1 MVLTRSNS
9 GKESK
14 EESSSAG
21 ETTATTSTNLT
32 TTTSSSGETGTTTGT
47 GTTEVSA
54 SASGSVATSARD
66 QVDTSGIKATPA
78 ASTDTVVI
86 RQPSQQMP
94 PPAVTKA
101 PPQKPAR
108 SRHSKASGKRLLA
121 GLEAKERLA
130 ELELKRVRA
139 EAELEKIR
147 LEKMAAESELSDTEE
162 EEDDLASQRIAD
174 WIRRSPNQERTL
186 REERRP
192 PTHTH
197 KERERRDHYEEQSH
211 KSAMDLTMLTAALTE
226 AIHAGKSS
234 STNKY
239 IPDLPPF
246 SGLSNEWL
254 QFQAAY
260 TESAASFTANENVA
274 RIRKALKG
282 VALEAVSAL
291 LISQPR
297 PDDVVSALQRRFGRP
312 DALLIGEIEK
322 MKALPRLT
330 DNPRDLCIF
339 ASRVANTVA
348 TIEMLKRPQYLHT
361 PEVLRTIVDK
371 LTPILRSKWYDYATI
386 NEDVPEIKK
395 IAEFLNREADKCAPY
410 APPELSTE
418 KQENKIIKK
427 KVERAYTATT
437 ETATKS
443 RKEAK
448 SPCPQCK
455 QEGHHTTTC
464 PNFIKADT
472 NERWEIAKKHTI
484 CYRCLISKH
493 RRYECRAKPCGRG
506 GCPMRHH
513 RLLHHEKPSPASPD
527 APKRPP
533 QPPIEPA
540 TNATV
545 EQVGAAT
552 TKTGRA
558 YLKIAPVVLRGP
570 QATIETYALLDDGST
585 VTIIDAAVAD
595 VLGLDGPT
603 EQMWVQ
609 GVSGTEV
616 AHKKSK
622 RVGVAIRGKYSDD
635 ELQINNARTVAS
647 LDFATQSIN
656 ERELRDCRHLE
667 DIKNEVTCSRATPK
681 ILIGQDNWELIISQE
696 IRRGRRD
703 QLVASRTL
711 LGWVLHGCRTSQ
723 AEPVAY
729 CCAHLTLT
737 EPANHM
743 EKMMRDYFALESL
756 SIEPRKQ
763 KSDPELQALEIL
775 EKTSRRLPDGRFETG
790 LLWRER
796 EGKIP
801 NNRADA
807 LKRLH
812 TLERKLDR
820 DEQLKKQYDE
830 RVLNLLTSKYAEPAA
845 APPSART
852 WYLPH
857 FAVCNPDKPK
867 IRLVHDAAAKSHGRS
882 LNDMLLSG
890 PDLLQSLPGVIM
902 RFRQHA
908 VAVSADI
915 KEMFMQIKIRE
926 EDRDALRFL
935 WRGDRRE
942 GEAQEYR
949 MSSVIFGATSS
960 PCTALYIKNRNARE
974 HAEEYPDAARAIE
987 RNHYMDD
994 YLQSFATI
1002 EEARRVIKDVDFIH
1016 KKAGFELRGWA
1027 YNECE
1032 REGAMSLTGGSER
1045 EGATSLI
1052 GGSERDGATVPIGG
1066 SEIEKTLGL
1075 LWDTKRD
1082 SISFRLNN
1090 RRAPV
1095 EIMKNL
1101 RPPTKREALSL
1112 IMSIFDPLG
1121 LISPITTPAKRIMQD
1136 TWRYDTAW
1144 DEELPPEL
1152 HDRWSEWLQQL
1163 HRLGD
1168 LHVPR
1173 CYGATPGARYEL
1185 HTFVDASQEAYAA
1198 AVYWRIIHADDS
1210 VTISLA
1216 AGKSRVTPNKP
1227 ISVPRL
1233 ELQAALLGARLANTV
1248 ADEHDY
1254 EVARRTYWSDSR
1266 TALAWIRSEPRT
1278 FKTFVAHR
1286 LAEIEDLTKKNEWRW
1301 LPSADNVADDAT
1313 RATPE
1318 EFGPRHRWFRGPL
1331 FLYEREDSWPEE
1343 NKVEIPATGEEK
1355 EKCNALQDQRA
1366 RHAHLPEIERFSK
1379 WTRLL
1384 RTTARVLQF
1393 IDLCRHKRSSP
1404 APQVV
1409 AAARRKRTRANQ
1421 SQDEE
1426 WDRRTPTAHVPRN
1439 RIAPEKHEKY
1449 IVLPARYINKAEQLL
1464 TSASQKDA
1472 YAQERQRI
1480 TDARAPER
1488 DDRLAKISVFIDAD
1502 GVMRL
1507 RGRIAA
1513 ADAIQKE
1520 MVNPAVLHRT
1530 HYYTKLYIAHIH
1542 EKLHHGG
1549 TEIVVNELR
1558 QRVYIAKIRP
1568 AVKEVIARCAR
1579 CLLRKARP
1587 AAPATGDLP
1596 AARLAYGAR
1605 PFSFTGLDYF
1615 GPLEVTVARHR
1626 EKRHVALFTCLTSRA
1641 VHLEVVVSLSTD
1653 SAINALRRFIAR
1665 RGCPTEL
1672 WSDNATAFRGAAREL
1687 SEAVKNE
1694 AEARRIN
1701 WRFLPAA
1708 APFMAG
1714 AWERMVRGV
1723 KEALKA
1729 TLHEKYPSDEILH
1742 TLLLE
1747 AEATVNSRPLT
1758 HVSVDPNDPTA
1769 LTPNMILL
1777 GPDCHSPAPGTFEES
1792 DGDAR
1797 QQWRRAQQL
1806 ADTFWRRWVREYLP
1820 LLQHRRE
1827 PHSSGASPAVG
1838 DVVIICDS
1846 NMPRNTWPR
1855 GRITRIYPGKD
1866 GVVRVVDV
1874 TTSRGHVLRRPARKI
1889 VVLPVG
1895 SHGDGGRNVQNG
1907 V

>member
-312 DALLIGEIEK
+312 DALLIGEMEK
-322 MKALPRLT
+322 MKRS
-330 DNPRDLCIF
+330 RDSQTTHVTL
-339 ASRVANTVA
+339 
-348 TIEMLKRPQYLHT
+348 
-361 PEVLRTIVDK
+361 LRTIVDK

-455 QEGHHTTTC
+455 QEGHQLPTC

-647 LDFATQSIN
+647 LDFATQSIS

-1163 HRLGD
+1163 HRLG
-1168 LHVPR
+1168 
-1173 CYGATPGARYEL
+1173 
-1185 HTFVDASQEAYAA
+1185 
-1198 AVYWRIIHADDS
+1198 
-1210 VTISLA
+1210 
-1216 AGKSRVTPNKP
+1216 KSRVTPNKP

-1343 NKVEIPATGEEK
+1343 NK
-1355 EKCNALQDQRA
+1355 
-1366 RHAHLPEIERFSK
+1366 
-1379 WTRLL
+1379 
-1384 RTTARVLQF
+1384 F

-1472 YAQERQRI
+1472 YARERQRI
-1480 TDARAPER
+1480 TDGRAPER

-1687 SEAVKNE
+1687 SEAIKNE

-1806 ADTFWRRWVREYLP
+1806 ADTFWRRW
-1820 LLQHRRE
+1820 
-1827 PHSSGASPAVG
+1827 
-1838 DVVIICDS
+1838 
-1846 NMPRNTWPR
+1846 
-1855 GRITRIYPGKD
+1855 D